1 MLRHNKLRETKI
13 GCLQKTPLFAL
24 RNLKT
29 VCKSVE
35 NCEKIKYRAHAMFSR
50 ILNRRVPI
58 FSLKNCCLFQ
68 SVLNGFLFDNANIN
82 RFFKPFLSKNKN
94 KQILGSSGFV
104 ITCDQQVEKIKKN
117 KNKFHYLCSEQRAL
131 YLSHKLSIF

>member
-1 MLRHNKLRETKI
+1 
-13 GCLQKTPLFAL
+13 
-24 RNLKT
+24 
-29 VCKSVE
+29 
-35 NCEKIKYRAHAMFSR
+35 MFSR

-82 RFFKPFLSKNKN
+82 RFFKPFLPKNKN

-104 ITCDQQVEKIKKN
+104 ITCDEQVEKIKK
-117 KNKFHYLCSEQRAL
+117 KQEQISLFMFRIEGAL
-131 YLSHKLSIF
+131 FES